1 MLDGAQEYSD
11 RYMLHYD
18 TWCKEQIGF
27 TPEDYQAEAAET
39 LLRDK
44 FISIKSGTTT
54 GKTAFDAT
62 VGLWFFTT
70 RAESNVI
77 MTAPTGH
84 QLDDL
89 LMSEIRTWKSRI
101 KLDMLRDAIIILSNR
116 IFIEGHREWYMVP
129 RTIPKD
135 SSDKLG
141 DVISGFHAPHLL
153 FLIDEASGVP
163 DAVFSGMEGSMIQ
176 KNCFC
181 ALTGNPTRPVGYFF
195 DSHNKNKARWAQRT
209 FSSLNS
215 RFVESDYVDRMREI
229 HGEDSDWFRVKVL
242 GEFPQGSFQAIATID
257 TLNELFTRHKDFP
270 LEEAAKMGT
279 LVAGLD
285 PAGGRGDYSILTFRR
300 GFYIYPPI
308 RIKALDTVPLMNQV
322 HKLMLKWGAKEL
334 YIDYLGLGIPIYDIM
349 RRKSGY
355 RTYKM
360 IANARANDSD
370 GYGNL
375 RAELYSQIRDNI
387 DDFILPFHERYVQ
400 ELPEITIN
408 PHPTTEKMMVI
419 KKADLKPRLGFSPDY
434 SDSLMTSTL
443 RHFSTACSSTFSI
456 KSYVTCNKQL
466 NVPSSF
472 VRI

>member
-153 FLIDEASGVP
+153 FLICSI
-163 DAVFSGMEGSMIQ
+163 F
-176 KNCFC
+176 
-181 ALTGNPTRPVGYFF
+181 R
-195 DSHNKNKARWAQRT
+195 
-209 FSSLNS
+209 
-215 RFVESDYVDRMREI
+215 
-229 HGEDSDWFRVKVL
+229 HGR
-242 GEFPQGSFQAIATID
+242 
-257 TLNELFTRHKDFP
+257 
-270 LEEAAKMGT
+270 
-279 LVAGLD
+279 
-285 PAGGRGDYSILTFRR
+285 
-300 GFYIYPPI
+300 
-308 RIKALDTVPLMNQV
+308 
-322 HKLMLKWGAKEL
+322 
-334 YIDYLGLGIPIYDIM
+334 
-349 RRKSGY
+349 
-355 RTYKM
+355 
-360 IANARANDSD
+360 
-370 GYGNL
+370 
-375 RAELYSQIRDNI
+375 
-387 DDFILPFHERYVQ
+387 
-400 ELPEITIN
+400 
-408 PHPTTEKMMVI
+408 
-419 KKADLKPRLGFSPDY
+419 
-434 SDSLMTSTL
+434 
-443 RHFSTACSSTFSI
+443 
-456 KSYVTCNKQL
+456 
-466 NVPSSF
+466 
-472 VRI
+472 